1 MLVEMFVRLLSHC
14 SATIE
19 LLNYYYM
26 TRAFNKKAP
35 PLLKD
40 WQNMPKMVHYN
51 AFYNMKL
58 TAGSRLAG

>member
-1 MLVEMFVRLLSHC
+1 MLVEMFVRLLSHR

-40 WQNMPKMVHYN
+40 WQNTPKMVHYN
-51 AFYNMKL
+51 AF
-58 TAGSRLAG
+58 